1 MRLICWGLV
10 LMVGATCVGWAEVG
24 GNGVFS
30 SPGDP
35 LASRFAN
42 PPAAAR
48 ILKMTHVYPDAAG
61 EQAAFQAKLV
71 AQGFGGMVTNV
82 SFHGYIEDPAKWE
95 SFVRWVGMA
104 KDAGLALWLYDEH
117 GYPSGAAFGI
127 TLRDH
132 PPARG
137 AEWEAWGLYETGART
152 SGGPVALDL
161 PPGTLVWAAAFPVRD
176 GAIDLGGAVD
186 IAPGDA
192 RQR

>member
-10 LMVGATCVGWAEVG
+10 LMVGATCVGWAEG
-24 GNGVFS
+24 QKGAFS

-35 LASRFAN
+35 LAVRFAN

-48 ILKMTHVYPDAAG
+48 ILKMTHVYPDGAG
-61 EQAAFQAKLV
+61 EQEAFQANLV

-127 TLRDH
+127 TLRDQ

-137 AEWEAWGLYETGART
+137 AEWEAWGLYETSART

-161 PPGTLVWAAAFPVRD
+161 PPGVLVRAVAFPLRD
-176 GAIDLGGAVD
+176 DQTGAGETT
-186 IAPGDA
+186 APT
-192 RQR
+192 RKP